1 MSNFR
6 VLSEDP
12 LNAEPSLEDLSERFH
27 TPVARIFHR
36 NHGAIPSKDYDSY
49 SLAVTSDVPGIN
61 LDETLAYRDLAAFDK
76 VKVELVLACAGNRRI
91 EMHEGKPVEGLLWS
105 GSAIANSQF
114 SGPLLRRVLET
125 FGVTLEGLQ
134 AHQSLA
140 DLHIHFETSQQCED
154 ASFYGSSLPLEMALD
169 MERPVMLA
177 THMGGEPLDEKHG
190 KPCRLVVPGIIG
202 ARSVKWLERII
213 IRDKPSDNFYMSRDY
228 KILPPE
234 ATPDTKE
241 EYLRKIEPMMEL
253 PLNSEICH
261 PSDGS
266 TVSTHKGA
274 RTIEVRGY
282 ALGAKGVPI
291 ESVKVCA
298 LPLTLPRE
306 EKDAGSEPA
315 YSELHRIRLSA
326 SQLSL
331 ERWTSAELL
340 NTPKRGERQIES
352 KQWSWTLFSAE
363 VNIPDDC
370 VRESEA
376 EFKIALVAYATD
388 VNGEKQELQ
397 TPYNLR
403 GVAEASWS
411 VARITVRTTE

>member
-1 MSNFR
+1 
-6 VLSEDP
+6 
-12 LNAEPSLEDLSERFH
+12 
-27 TPVARIFHR
+27 
-36 NHGAIPSKDYDSY
+36 
-49 SLAVTSDVPGIN
+49 
-61 LDETLAYRDLAAFDK
+61 
-76 VKVELVLACAGNRRI
+76 
-91 EMHEGKPVEGLLWS
+91 
-105 GSAIANSQF
+105 
-114 SGPLLRRVLET
+114 
-125 FGVTLEGLQ
+125 
-134 AHQSLA
+134 
-140 DLHIHFETSQQCED
+140 
-154 ASFYGSSLPLEMALD
+154 
-169 MERPVMLA
+169 MLA

-282 ALGAKGVPI
+282 ALGAKGKRVSSGDDAPSKLTITCYTGVPI

-298 LPLTLPRE
+298 LPLPLPRE
-306 EKDAGSEPA
+306 EKDAGSESA

-370 VRESEA
+370 VRESDA
-376 EFKIALVAYATD
+376 EFKIALVAYASESSPA
-388 VNGEKQELQ
+388 VH
-397 TPYNLR
+397 
-403 GVAEASWS
+403 AIASD
-411 VARITVRTTE
+411 